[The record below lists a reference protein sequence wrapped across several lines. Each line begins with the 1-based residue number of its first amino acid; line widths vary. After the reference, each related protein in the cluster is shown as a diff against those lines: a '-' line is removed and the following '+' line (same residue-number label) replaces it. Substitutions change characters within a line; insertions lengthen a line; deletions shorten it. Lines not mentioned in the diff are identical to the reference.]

1 MRRLLKN
8 TSGRTAKRILPA
20 AAIGLGLLMASLP
33 NAAHAQFFDGWG
45 GGGWGGWGDAMG
57 PGQIYNSIT
66 DRGFR
71 VIGPLRR
78 NGSVFVA
85 DVVDRRGRRER
96 LIVAAADG
104 EILQRFLLQDPGFGT
119 APRNDLAQ
127 PRQEFGQPV
136 ERADRG
142 DLVPP
147 ASIPNVGG
155 GGGETAVEPPRQRAV
170 PRPVKPPRPR
180 VVDRTP
186 DETLRRDVV
195 PSHPAPRLK
204 FKVPAEATAKRP
216 SEPATTTASRPA
228 DTPEKPSVPAPTP
241 TPAAPTTTTKLSDPL
256 AIPGGEPKPAKP
268 PAEAPTTSAAAT
280 GTPSNPRIIPGTV
293 TGAPAPAAP
302 PAAAPAT
309 PAPAKSTDVPV
320 APLD

>member
-8 TSGRTAKRILPA
+8 TFGRTAKRLLPA
-20 AAIGLGLLMASLP
+20 AAIGMGLAMASMP
-33 NAAHAQFFDGWG
+33 NVAHAQFFDGWG
-45 GGGWGGWGDAMG
+45 SGGGGWGGWGDTMG
-57 PGQIYNSIT
+57 PSQIYNSIT

-71 VIGPLRR
+71 VIGPMRR

-119 APRNDLAQ
+119 SPRNDLAQ

-147 ASIPNVGG
+147 ASIPNVGD
-155 GGGETAVEPPRQRAV
+155 GETAVEPQRQRAL
-170 PRPVKPPRPR
+170 PRPIKPQRPR

-186 DETLRRDVV
+186 DETQHRDVV
-195 PSHPAPRLK
+195 PSHAGPRVKLR
-204 FKVPAEATAKRP
+204 VPADATAKHP
-216 SEPATTTASRPA
+216 SEPATSTASRPA

-241 TPAAPTTTTKLSDPL
+241 AAPTTTTTKLSDPL
-256 AIPGGEPKPAKP
+256 AIPGGEPKAAKP
-268 PAEAPTTSAAAT
+268 PAEAPKASAAA
-280 GTPSNPRIIPGTV
+280 GTPSNPRVIPGTV
-293 TGAPAPAAP
+293 TGAPAPATPP
-302 PAAAPAT
+302 PAPAPA
-309 PAPAKSTDVPV
+309 APAKSSDVPV